1 MAYLETKGNA
11 FYARFRVDG
20 RKKKKYL
27 GCISLEEAKIIIADL
42 TVQEKAKRKGFQVNG
57 NFGIS
62 LTETPGPKFKDYAP
76 KYLEWYGLKFPRS
89 INKVCVSF
97 VRLVEHFGELEI
109 SDNKNVRRQWLAAW
123 SAYETTWL
131 KVFSGNTIQCDWASL
146 RACLKRAA
154 NKDGLCEASP
164 LSTAKFDTGILS
176 EPHRYVFT
184 KENLISIYEA
194 DPKFNAVWQFVANT
208 GLRRGELV
216 LLPRNRVGSDEV
228 EVIHDPEAGLSTK
241 TNRSRIVPLSD
252 NAQAA
257 RERILFDYRD
267 GETFF
272 EPFYKSTWSK
282 YFREARNAAGID
294 RGHLHS
300 LRHTFISYLVNDQK
314 ESLPVVMEL
323 AGHSK
328 IETTMK
334 YIHTTPEHHRDA
346 ISRLDL

>member
-216 LLPRNRVGSDEV
+216 LLPRNRGHPRPRGWPVDQDQPFADRPAFGQRPGRTRA
-228 EVIHDPEAGLSTK
+228 DPV
-241 TNRSRIVPLSD
+241 R
-252 NAQAA
+252 
-257 RERILFDYRD
+257 
-267 GETFF
+267 
-272 EPFYKSTWSK
+272 
-282 YFREARNAAGID
+282 
-294 RGHLHS
+294 
-300 LRHTFISYLVNDQK
+300 
-314 ESLPVVMEL
+314 LP
-323 AGHSK
+323 
-328 IETTMK
+328 
-334 YIHTTPEHHRDA
+334 
-346 ISRLDL
+346 